1 MLLENDLEV
10 WLRKANDK
18 LDRIFFIEKEWKRRG
33 ERENKYLQD
42 GRNYEWLLNLSM
54 TTSRV
59 SYYIILKISFVLVG
73 NTYQKFLPFPSK

>member
-33 ERENKYLQD
+33 ERENKYLQE
-42 GRNYEWLLNLSM
+42 GRNYEWLLNLFKN
-54 TTSRV
+54 
-59 SYYIILKISFVLVG
+59 YLVFSQLSVMI
-73 NTYQKFLPFPSK
+73 THPFCN